1 MESKESLMRL
11 MTQSLLFACSLSFT
25 YLANAAQAK
34 PDIDAPTL
42 DASVRTAAAQVMQ
55 QYNIPGM
62 SIAVTANGQQ
72 LFFNYGVAAKDTRLA
87 VSSDTLFELGSISK
101 TFTATLATY
110 AQANGQLALGDHPG
124 KYLPQL
130 KGSAFDQVNL
140 INLAT
145 HTAGGFPLQV
155 PDEVQNTE
163 QLMGYLKAWKPQ
175 YPAGSKRT
183 YANPSI
189 GMLGMITAKAM
200 EMPFEQAMEQ
210 HLFPKLGLNNS
221 YLNVPANK
229 MKLYAQGYNKQ
240 DAPVRLQSG
249 VLGNEAYG
257 MKSSSKDLLRFV
269 ELNINPDKAD
279 NALAKA
285 ITDTHVG
292 YFKVGEMTQDLI
304 WEQYP
309 YPVTVETLQDGN
321 SYKMAFET
329 QPASPINPPLE
340 PQQNV
345 WINKTGS
352 TTGYG
357 GYVAF
362 VPEKKIGIV
371 ILANKNYPNEARVKL
386 AHGIL
391 QAAE

>member
-1 MESKESLMRL
+1 MRL

-34 PDIDAPTL
+34 PDIDAVTL
-42 DASVRTAAAQVMQ
+42 EASVRKAAAQVMQ

-72 LFFNYGVAAKDTRLA
+72 HFFNYGIASRDTRQA
-87 VSSDTLFELGSISK
+87 VSSDTLFEVGSISK
-101 TFTATLATY
+101 TFTAILATY
-110 AQANGQLALGDHPG
+110 AQANGQLSLRDHPG
-124 KYLPQL
+124 QYLPQL

-140 INLAT
+140 ISLAT

-155 PDEVQNTE
+155 PDKVQNTE
-163 QLMGYLKAWKPQ
+163 QLMSYLKAWQPQ

-200 EMPFEQAMEQ
+200 NTSFEQAMEQ
-210 HLFPKLGLNNS
+210 QLFPKLGLTNS
-221 YLNVPANK
+221 YLNVPADK
-229 MKLYAQGYNKQ
+229 MKMYAQGYDAQ
-240 DAPVRLQSG
+240 DQPVRLQGG

-257 MKSSSKDLLRFV
+257 MKSSGKDLLRFV
-269 ELNINPDKAD
+269 ELNINPGRAD
-279 NALAKA
+279 RTLAKA

-292 YFKVGEMTQDLI
+292 YFKTGAMTQDLV

-309 YPVTVETLQDGN
+309 YPASLETLQEGN
-321 SYKMAFET
+321 SNKMAYET
-329 QPASPINPPLE
+329 QPAVAINPPLE

-371 ILANKNYPNEARVKL
+371 ILANKKYPNEVRVKL
-386 AHGIL
+386 AHEIL
-391 QAAE
+391 QGLN